1 MHACVKANVTIYI
14 YIYIYKRRKK
24 EKKKTETRMYEDVL
38 RVRTFDLLA

>member
-14 YIYIYKRRKK
+14 YIYIYIKEGKR
-24 EKKKTETRMYEDVL
+24 KKKTETRMYEDVL

>member
-24 EKKKTETRMYEDVL
+24 EKKTETRMYEDVL